1 MHQTFEN
8 PCGPTNPTNCSS
20 RGGGTKRLT
29 LLLRKMPGKRSWI
42 LWTTTSGMADLLRL
56 LLRVSEKAANV
67 ARVCRQE
74 ALLFQLLVQEKTGE
88 DKNKKFVQDFKTL
101 ADVVIQEMIRHDVG
115 AQFPEMAGFIH
126 GEESNKFE
134 NGLGESVTVTV
145 CSTEEETATL
155 LATVLDGDHTAASLL
170 AQAIHQ
176 DPETIDANA
185 DRMTIPLRPSELGI
199 WIDPIDAT
207 SQYIEGREEV
217 LKEGHLCPSGLHCAL
232 VLIGVYLRSTGEPV
246 MGVINQPF
254 HHKDPAGGGWRGKQ
268 YWGVSCGG
276 VNVCSVSRPGGG
288 AEEDRGPSVVLSSS
302 EKQAVKEALTS
313 LCGPDKLM
321 YASGAGYKILCVIQ
335 GLAHA
340 YVLSE
345 GSTFKWDSCAPHA
358 LLRALGGGVVDL
370 TKSLQSDC
378 GAQGQET
385 ELTYHQPSTKHS
397 GAERWANHGGL
408 VAYRDISQLRRILTS
423 LKVKLTVLNRC
434 AECDLTAR

>member
-1 MHQTFEN
+1 
-8 PCGPTNPTNCSS
+8 
-20 RGGGTKRLT
+20 
-29 LLLRKMPGKRSWI
+29 
-42 LWTTTSGMADLLRL
+42 MADLLRL
-56 LLRVSEKAANV
+56 LLRVAEKAANV

-74 ALLFQLLVQEKTGE
+74 APLFQLLVQEKTGD

-115 AQFPEMAGFIH
+115 AQFPEMAAFIH

-134 NGLGESVTVTV
+134 NGLGESVAVTV
-145 CSTEEETATL
+145 CGTEEDTAAL

-170 AQAIHQ
+170 ARAIHQ
-176 DPETIDANA
+176 DPASIDA
-185 DRMTIPLRPSELGI
+185 DTDGLTVPLGPSELGI

-217 LKEGHLCPSGLHCAL
+217 LEEGRLSPSGLHCAL

-254 HHKDPAGGGWRGKQ
+254 NYKDPAGGGWRGKHF
-268 YWGVSCGG
+268 WGVSCGS
-276 VNVCSVSRPGGG
+276 VNVCSVSRPKGGPG
-288 AEEDRGPSVVLSSS
+288 AGLSAVLSSS
-302 EKQAVKEALTS
+302 EKPVVKEALTS

-335 GLAHA
+335 GLADV

-370 TKSLQSDC
+370 TKCLQSSSQ
-378 GAQGQET
+378 AQEPQM
-385 ELTYHQPSTKHS
+385 ELTYHQPNTDRK
-397 GAERWANHGGL
+397 GAERWANRGGL
-408 VAYRDISQLRRILTS
+408 VAYRDVSQLRSVIWP
-423 LKVKLTVLNRC
+423 LKDKL
-434 AECDLTAR
+434 

>member
-1 MHQTFEN
+1 
-8 PCGPTNPTNCSS
+8 
-20 RGGGTKRLT
+20 
-29 LLLRKMPGKRSWI
+29 
-42 LWTTTSGMADLLRL
+42 MADLLRL
-56 LLRVSEKAANV
+56 LLRVAEKAANV

-74 ALLFQLLVQEKTGE
+74 APLFQLLVQEKTGD

-115 AQFPEMAGFIH
+115 AQFPEMAAFIH

-145 CSTEEETATL
+145 CGTEEDTAAL

-170 AQAIHQ
+170 ARAIHQ
-176 DPETIDANA
+176 DPESIDA
-185 DRMTIPLRPSELGI
+185 DTDGLTVPLGPSELGI

-217 LKEGHLCPSGLHCAL
+217 LEEGRLSPSGLHCAL

-254 HHKDPAGGGWRGKQ
+254 NYKDPAGGGWRGKHF
-268 YWGVSCGG
+268 WGVSCGSI
-276 VNVCSVSRPGGG
+276 NVCSVSRPKGGPG
-288 AEEDRGPSVVLSSS
+288 AGLSAVLSSS
-302 EKQAVKEALTS
+302 EKPVVKEALTS

-335 GLAHA
+335 GLADV

-370 TKSLQSDC
+370 TKCLQSSSQ
-378 GAQGQET
+378 AQEPQM
-385 ELTYHQPSTKHS
+385 ELTYHQPNTDRK
-397 GAERWANHGGL
+397 GAERWANRGGL
-408 VAYRDISQLRRILTS
+408 VAYRDVSQLRSVIGP
-423 LKVKLTVLNRC
+423 LKDKL
-434 AECDLTAR
+434 

>member
-1 MHQTFEN
+1 M
-8 PCGPTNPTNCSS
+8 C
-20 RGGGTKRLT
+20 
-29 LLLRKMPGKRSWI
+29 
-42 LWTTTSGMADLLRL
+42 MADLLRL
-56 LLRVSEKAANV
+56 LLRVAEKAANV

-74 ALLFQLLVQEKTGE
+74 APLFQLLVQEKTGD

-145 CSTEEETATL
+145 CGTEEETAVL

-170 AQAIHQ
+170 ARAIHQ
-176 DPETIDANA
+176 NPATIDAST
-185 DRMTIPLRPSELGI
+185 DGLTVPLSPSELGI

-217 LKEGHLCPSGLHCAL
+217 LEEGHLFPSGLHCAL
-232 VLIGVYLRSTGEPV
+232 VLIGVYRRSTGEPV

-254 HHKDPAGGGWRGKQ
+254 HHKDPSGGGWRGKHF
-268 YWGVSCGG
+268 WGVSCGD
-276 VNVCSVSRPGGG
+276 VNVCSLSRPKGGSEG
-288 AEEDRGPSVVLSSS
+288 LSAVLSSS
-302 EKQAVKEALTS
+302 EKQVVKESLTS
-313 LCGPDKLM
+313 LCGPEKLM

-335 GLAHA
+335 GLADV

-370 TKSLQSDC
+370 TKSLQSGS
-378 GAQGQET
+378 GAQDQQT
-385 ELTYHQPSTKHS
+385 ELTYHQPYTECK
-397 GAERWANHGGL
+397 GADRWANHGGL
-408 VAYRDISQLRRILTS
+408 VAYRDCSQLRSIIGA
-423 LKVKLTVLNRC
+423 LKGKL
-434 AECDLTAR
+434 

>member
-1 MHQTFEN
+1 MCNLVF
-8 PCGPTNPTNCSS
+8 
-20 RGGGTKRLT
+20 
-29 LLLRKMPGKRSWI
+29 
-42 LWTTTSGMADLLRL
+42 GMADLLRL
-56 LLRVSEKAANV
+56 LLRVAEKAANV

-74 ALLFQLLVQEKTGE
+74 APLFQLLVQEKTGD

-134 NGLGESVTVTV
+134 NGLGESVIVTV
-145 CSTEEETATL
+145 CATEEETATL
-155 LATVLDGDHTAASLL
+155 LASVLDGDHTAASLL
-170 AQAIHQ
+170 SRAIHQ
-176 DPETIDANA
+176 DPATIDANT
-185 DRMTIPLRPSELGI
+185 DGLTVPVSPSELGI

-217 LKEGHLCPSGLHCAL
+217 LEEGHLYPLGLHCAM

-254 HHKDPAGGGWRGKQ
+254 NYKDPAGGGWRGKHF
-268 YWGVSCGG
+268 WGVSCGG
-276 VNVCSVSRPGGG
+276 VNVCSESRPK
-288 AEEDRGPSVVLSSS
+288 DGPGLSVVLSSS
-302 EKQAVKEALTS
+302 EKPVVKEALFS
-313 LCGPDKLM
+313 LCGPENLM

-335 GLAHA
+335 GLVDV

-370 TKSLQSDC
+370 AACLKSSSGEQD
-378 GAQGQET
+378 QQT
-385 ELTYHQPSTKHS
+385 ELTYHQPSTGCK
-397 GAERWANHGGL
+397 GAERWANRGGL
-408 VAYRDISQLRRILTS
+408 VAYRNCSQLLS
-423 LKVKLTVLNRC
+423 VMAALKGKL
-434 AECDLTAR
+434 

>member
-1 MHQTFEN
+1 
-8 PCGPTNPTNCSS
+8 
-20 RGGGTKRLT
+20 
-29 LLLRKMPGKRSWI
+29 
-42 LWTTTSGMADLLRL
+42 MADLLRL
-56 LLRVSEKAANV
+56 LLRVAEKAANV

-74 ALLFQLLVQEKTGE
+74 APLFELLVQEKTGD

-115 AQFPEMAGFIH
+115 AQFPEMADFIQ

-145 CSTEEETATL
+145 CSTVEETATL

-170 AQAIHQ
+170 ARAIHQ
-176 DPETIDANA
+176 DPETIELSTDGL
-185 DRMTIPLRPSELGI
+185 TIPVSPAELGI

-207 SQYIEGREEV
+207 SQYIEGREEA
-217 LKEGHLCPSGLHCAL
+217 LTEGHLSPSGLHCAL

-254 HHKDPAGGGWRGKQ
+254 NHKSPTGGGWSGKH
-268 YWGVSCGG
+268 YWGVSLGNI
-276 VNVCSVSRPGGG
+276 NVCSAPRPKDGQGL
-288 AEEDRGPSVVLSSS
+288 SVVLSSS
-302 EKQAVKEALTS
+302 EKPVVKEALTS

-335 GLAHA
+335 GLADA

-345 GSTFKWDSCAPHA
+345 RSTFKWDSCAPHA

-370 TKSLQSDC
+370 SKSLQSSCGGCDC
-378 GAQGQET
+378 KT
-385 ELTYHQPSTKHS
+385 ELTYHQPYAECK
-397 GAERWANHGGL
+397 GAERWANRGGL
-408 VAYRDISQLRRILTS
+408 VAYKNSSQLHSITEA
-423 LKVKLTVLNRC
+423 LKGKL
-434 AECDLTAR
+434 